1 MGFFYYNKPQSQNT
15 AEEYFNLQNF
25 EMLFYF

>member
-1 MGFFYYNKPQSQNT
+1 MLFFYNKPQSQNT
-15 AEEYFNLQNF
+15 AEKYFKLQNF